1 MDSIFSNLG
10 LGIDFRKNHLILT
23 LLKKSFRR
31 VALVDHEVHSLL
43 PESQKEEREVQI
55 LNLINAFISKYNLKK
70 EKVFLSIPRE
80 KTVVRFI
87 ILPTTTKENL
97 RKVIDYEVPKF
108 TPFEREEVY
117 FDYQILKE
125 EKEELHLIAV
135 FIKKIELDSYLSLL
149 KKIGVEPVSIQIP
162 PIGALNLFYYH
173 HGPQE
178 SEISVLLDV
187 AGSFFELNLIQKK
200 NWRESF
206 HLPLPQEDR
215 ESKMLNTFKR
225 SGLKED
231 SIPNATFYVYG
242 WEGDEAL
249 RTRLKEA
256 NSIKAVLPPPLD
268 RIEVGKEEPCELHK
282 IYGSIGIPLQ
292 GLVNAL
298 LQINLLPFEM
308 RKKVRQIGK
317 PLLVI
322 LASIALALT
331 LTWGAGAIIR
341 YRSELNSVND
351 EIKKRRPEVE
361 AIAKLQKQ
369 KDECCKELSELEK
382 IRAGE
387 VSKTAILEELTKILP
402 DTVWIW
408 NFKYN
413 GKEIEISGFADSAS
427 NLIPLLDK
435 SPLFER
441 VEFLAPVTKEKLMR
455 GSEMKESERFKIKA
469 RIEGR

>member
-1 MDSIFSNLG
+1 
-10 LGIDFRKNHLILT
+10 
-23 LLKKSFRR
+23 
-31 VALVDHEVHSLL
+31 
-43 PESQKEEREVQI
+43 
-55 LNLINAFISKYNLKK
+55 
-70 EKVFLSIPRE
+70 
-80 KTVVRFI
+80 
-87 ILPTTTKENL
+87 
-97 RKVIDYEVPKF
+97 
-108 TPFEREEVY
+108 
-117 FDYQILKE
+117 
-125 EKEELHLIAV
+125 
-135 FIKKIELDSYLSLL
+135 
-149 KKIGVEPVSIQIP
+149 
-162 PIGALNLFYYH
+162 
-173 HGPQE
+173 
-178 SEISVLLDV
+178 
-187 AGSFFELNLIQKK
+187 
-200 NWRESF
+200 
-206 HLPLPQEDR
+206 
-215 ESKMLNTFKR
+215 MLNTFKR

-256 NSIKAVLPPPLD
+256 NSIKAVLHPPLD

-317 PLLVI
+317 PLFIGLTS
-322 LASIALALT
+322 LALALT

-341 YRSELNSVND
+341 YRNESNSVND

-361 AIAKLQKQ
+361 AVTKLQKQ

-382 IRAGE
+382 IRVGE

-435 SPLFER
+435 SPLFEK